1 MKRILP
7 IIILVA
13 AIAGYFLWKRS
24 HQTDPN
30 HIYLSGNIEL
40 REYQISFKTAG
51 RLAEL
56 KVDEGDP
63 VTAGMPLARIDAEQL
78 LQTRDRE
85 KASLQIADTQLA
97 QMRTAV
103 AYQKETAAGEI
114 QLRQAEL
121 AQARAQLA
129 ALEAGS
135 RPQEIQQAAAAVSD
149 VRSQHAQASQDW
161 ERAKKLYKDDDIS
174 TQQYDQFRTR
184 YESSQALL
192 RRAEEQLALVKE
204 GPRKEEIQA
213 AKAAVSRAEAAVR
226 LAEAQRLSVRQ
237 REQEMD
243 ARRAD
248 IQRAQSNVNVFETQ
262 LGDTSVSSPAD
273 GVVMVRAAEPGE
285 VIAAGTSV
293 LTIGAIDQ
301 PWLRGYI
308 AEQHLGRVKLG
319 QKVILRTDSYP
330 GKEYQGKISFI
341 ASDAE
346 FTPKQIQTQE
356 ERVKMVYRIKID
368 VDNPHRELKNNMPVD
383 AEIILGNA
391 NDSRN

>member
-1 MKRILP
+1 MKRIIP

-13 AIAGYFLWKRS
+13 AIAGYLLWKQS
-24 HQTDPN
+24 HQSDPN
-30 HIYLSGNIEL
+30 RIYLSGNIEL

-51 RLAEL
+51 RLVEL
-56 KVDEGDP
+56 SVDEGDQ
-63 VTAGMPLARIDAEQL
+63 VKAGMPLARIDAEQL

-85 KASLQIADTQLA
+85 KAALQIADTQLA

-103 AYQKETAAGEI
+103 AYQKETAAGEL

-121 AQARAQLA
+121 SQAKAQLA

-135 RPQEIQQAAAAVSD
+135 RPQEIQQAAAAVEE

-161 ERAKKLYKDDDIS
+161 ERAKKLYQDDDIS

-184 YESSQALL
+184 YESSLALL

-204 GPRKEEIQA
+204 GPRKEDILA
-213 AKAAVSRAEAAVR
+213 AKAAVSRGEAAVR
-226 LAEAQRLSVRQ
+226 LAEAQRLAVRQ

-248 IQRAQSNVNVFETQ
+248 IHRAQSNVNVFETQ
-262 LGDTSVSSPAD
+262 LSDTSVTSPAD
-273 GVVMVRAAEPGE
+273 GVVMVRSAEPGE

-308 AEQHLGRVKLG
+308 AEQHLGRVKIG
-319 QKVILRTDSYP
+319 QKVTVRSDSYP

-341 ASDAE
+341 SSEAE
-346 FTPKQIQTQE
+346 FTPKQIQTHE

-368 VDNPHRELKNNMPVD
+368 VENPQRELKSNMPVD
-383 AEIILGNA
+383 AEILLEN
-391 NDSRN
+391 